1 MNFHRI
7 CLLIGIL
14 LFGFIT
20 TYAQDTP
27 IIRSARIT
35 VYKAVQKDTIWTTG
49 NIVDNIYFVKY
60 DNEGRM
66 SVENLLAP
74 DRSPLHKI
82 IYRYDA
88 DGKVVKEIYVG
99 TKREGLLC
107 YVWGYGYDAEGRLS
121 TITTMNGRQDTI
133 GIVTAIYDT
142 DGKVQKKIF
151 DDRRASE
158 ARVVEL
164 DDTTKLK
171 RESLNYMKSWRK
183 AKRPMQ
189 KIVEK
194 DEYGNWT
201 QRTGF
206 ALDGHPTY
214 ITKRSIIYE
223 GMESD
228 WERLALQDKVKSVR
242 QYSYIA
248 VPMGV
253 ETVLRGKKQG
263 HFFAYEFDAQG
274 RIISDEAFTEK
285 GVSVKTVKYEYGE
298 NGKLQKE
305 EHRTPAGALTKYI
318 EYQYGDEGYCKSGA
332 IYNEKSE
339 QTGKV
344 VFRHDW
350 EGNRM
355 QETVYEKDGTKSED
369 YRYFYDSYGQRIG
382 RKVITSSTEN
392 VYPYRRTWNFRQ
404 RMTSEEILLPED
416 KLDRY
421 TYQYNKKGEV
431 ISGTEQPAGQ
441 PEEKFVYKFHRDEKG
456 NWKIRIKYVD
466 DIPVLYEE
474 RKYVYY
480 EK

>member
-1 MNFHRI
+1 MKFHRI
-7 CLLIGIL
+7 YLLIAVM
-14 LFGFIT
+14 LFGLAAT
-20 TYAQDTP
+20 HAQVAP
-27 IIRSARIT
+27 IIRSVRIT

-49 NIVDNIYFVKY
+49 SIVDNIYFVKY

-74 DRSPLHKI
+74 DSSPLHKI

-88 DGKVVKEIYVG
+88 YGRVVNEIYVG

-107 YVWGYGYDAEGRLS
+107 YVWGYGYDTEGRLN
-121 TITTMNGRQDTI
+121 TVTTMNGRQDTI
-133 GIVTAIYDT
+133 GIVTAIYDA
-142 DGKVQKKIF
+142 DGRVLKKIL
-151 DDRRASE
+151 DDRRTGKTCI
-158 ARVVEL
+158 VEM
-164 DDTTKLK
+164 DDTTRLK
-171 RESLNYMKSWRK
+171 RVSLNYMKSWRK
-183 AKRPMQ
+183 VKRPMQ

-201 QRTGF
+201 QRREF
-206 ALDGHPTY
+206 AFDGHPTY
-214 ITKRSIIYE
+214 ITKRSIVYE

-228 WERLALQDKVKSVR
+228 WGRLALQGKVKSVQ

-253 ETVLRGKKQG
+253 ETILRGKKQG
-263 HFFAYEFDAQG
+263 LFFFYKFDEQG
-274 RIISDEAFTEK
+274 RIISNESFTEE
-285 GVSVKTVKYEYGE
+285 GVPVKAVKYGYDD
-298 NGKLQKE
+298 NGRLQKE
-305 EHRTPAGALTKYI
+305 EHRTPTGILTKYI
-318 EYQYGDEGYCKSGA
+318 EYQYGEDGYCKSGM
-332 IYNEKSE
+332 IYNGTSE

-344 VFRHDW
+344 IYRHDW

-369 YRYFYDSYGQRIG
+369 YRYYYDSYGQQIG
-382 RKVITSSTEN
+382 RKVITSSSEN

-404 RMTSEEILLPED
+404 RMTSEETLLPED

-421 TYQYNKKGEV
+421 TYLYNKKGEV
-431 ISGTEQPAGQ
+431 ISGTEQHSGQ
-441 PEEKFVYKFHRDEKG
+441 PEEEYVYRFYRDEKG

-480 EK
+480 E

>member
-1 MNFHRI
+1 M
-7 CLLIGIL
+7 
-14 LFGFIT
+14 
-20 TYAQDTP
+20 
-27 IIRSARIT
+27 
-35 VYKAVQKDTIWTTG
+35 
-49 NIVDNIYFVKY
+49 
-60 DNEGRM
+60 
-66 SVENLLAP
+66 
-74 DRSPLHKI
+74 
-82 IYRYDA
+82 
-88 DGKVVKEIYVG
+88 
-99 TKREGLLC
+99 
-107 YVWGYGYDAEGRLS
+107 
-121 TITTMNGRQDTI
+121 
-133 GIVTAIYDT
+133 
-142 DGKVQKKIF
+142 
-151 DDRRASE
+151 
-158 ARVVEL
+158 
-164 DDTTKLK
+164 
-171 RESLNYMKSWRK
+171 
-183 AKRPMQ
+183 
-189 KIVEK
+189 
-194 DEYGNWT
+194 
-201 QRTGF
+201 
-206 ALDGHPTY
+206 
-214 ITKRSIIYE
+214 
-223 GMESD
+223 
-228 WERLALQDKVKSVR
+228 
-242 QYSYIA
+242 
-248 VPMGV
+248 
-253 ETVLRGKKQG
+253 
-263 HFFAYEFDAQG
+263 
-274 RIISDEAFTEK
+274 
-285 GVSVKTVKYEYGE
+285 KYEYGE

-344 VFRHDW
+344 VYRHDW

-480 EK
+480 KE